1 MAVDDLP
8 LPVVNFLNVI
18 GVPWPY
24 IDEDA
29 VIAFGTFGT
38 FVREFAQAVEN
49 THRDATDAISRIAD
63 AHQAS
68 STQAMTSG
76 WAKMSTQHV
85 YEVVDACHLLADA
98 LDVAA
103 GYIVAQKA
111 EAIAVLIG
119 MAAAFVADQAAA
131 VATFGAAEVA
141 VPLIVEGAERL
152 VKSLVM
158 DLEQYVIG
166 KVVEAAAKPLFAKV
180 EAAMAGLD
188 WAGQGEAS
196 GPAMGS
202 RSTRRRSNPPPPSY
216 ANTPRR
222 CARTRTR
229 SRPPRAASASERRPR
244 LNSRN
249 SSSTDRVKGSHSGV
263 LTSSR

>member
-29 VIAFGTFGT
+29 VVAFGR
-38 FVREFAQAVEN
+38 FVREFADAVEN
-49 THRDATDAISRIAD
+49 THRDATDAMSRIAD
-63 AHQAS
+63 AHRAS
-68 STQAMTSG
+68 STQAMSSG
-76 WAKMSTQHV
+76 WAKMSTRHV
-85 YEVVDACHLLADA
+85 YEVVDACHVLADA

-111 EAIAVLIG
+111 EAVAVLVG

-131 VATFGAAEVA
+131 VATAGLAEAA
-141 VPLIVEGAERL
+141 VPLIVEGAEQL

-166 KVVEAAAKPLFAKV
+166 KVVEAAARPLFAKV

-188 WAGQGEAS
+188 WSGQGGAVS
-196 GPAMGS
+196 LGDGFSIDPAAV
-202 RSTRRRSNPPPPSY
+202 RSAAAVLRGHAATM
-216 ANTPRR
+216 
-222 CARTRTR
+222 RTHADRF
-229 SRPPRAASASERRPR
+229 AASASS
-244 LNSRN
+244 L
-249 SSSTDRVKGSHSGV
+249 GF
-263 LTSSR
+263 

>member
-1 MAVDDLP
+1 VAVDDLP

-29 VIAFGTFGT
+29 VIAFGK

-68 STQAMTSG
+68 STQAMSSG

-85 YEVVDACHLLADA
+85 YEVVDACHVLADA

-111 EAIAVLIG
+111 EAVAVLIG

-131 VATFGAAEVA
+131 VATVGIAEAA

-152 VKSLVM
+152 VKSLVL
-158 DLEQYVIG
+158 DLEQYVVG
-166 KVVEAAAKPLFAKV
+166 NVVEAAAKPLFAKV
-180 EAAMAGLD
+180 QAAMVGLD
-188 WAGQGEAS
+188 WSGQGAATDHGNGFS
-196 GPAMGS
+196 IDPTAVQS
-202 RSTRRRSNPPPPSY
+202 ATAALRRQ
-216 ANTPRR
+216 AATM
-222 CARTRTR
+222 RTHADAF
-229 SRPPRAASASERRPR
+229 AASAGA
-244 LNSRN
+244 L
-249 SSSTDRVKGSHSGV
+249 GF
-263 LTSSR
+263 